1 MGHFLRFNYQSN
13 SRLSEKLQLM
23 QLSVEPFFI
32 CAKSVPAVRWRQLD
46 YDRRSLVSTE
56 GFTVVV
62 RNTG

>member
-1 MGHFLRFNYQSN
+1 
-13 SRLSEKLQLM
+13 M